1 MSCDPLYT
9 VPIVKIT
16 SRVIVVPGR
25 SPGNVHSSIPPPNS
39 VGMNIPSLHFT
50 TLSPISAPQVKSS
63 SPIDALP
70 QPSAQGRLTRLA
82 GELTRFVSPPWAPLP
97 FHNSPKAV
105 RTLILK
111 PSCTQPRQTL
121 HYTPPQ
127 LFPQFQPDPGDG
139 NTQGPSMSSGTA
151 VFALTGIARQSTLL
165 AVLTMHQKSCALSME
180 CN

>member
-25 SPGNVHSSIPPPNS
+25 SPGNVHSSGPSPS
-39 VGMNIPSLHFT
+39 FVGMNIPSLHFT
-50 TLSPISAPQVKSS
+50 TLSPISALQVKSP
-63 SPIDALP
+63 SPTDALP

-82 GELTRFVSPPWAPLP
+82 GELTRLVSPPWAPLP
-97 FHNSPKAV
+97 FHNFPEAV

-111 PSCTQPRQTL
+111 TSCTQPRQTL

-127 LFPQFQPDPGDG
+127 LFPQFQPDPGNG
-139 NTQGPSMSSGTA
+139 NTRGPSMSFGTA
-151 VFALTGIARQSTLL
+151 VFALTGIPRQSTLL
-165 AVLTMHQKSCALSME
+165 AVLTEILCTLHGV
-180 CN
+180 